1 MISPYIFILM
11 VEILLIN
18 YTKNLKVITFATME
32 SRSETFAD
40 DTTIIVERSEEYLRT
55 AIQYINSFHKLS
67 GLQFNIEKTIVIP
80 VGEINDPQQK
90 LCKDIN
96 LEWANESRILS
107 FNIDNKV
114 REAANGRLSIYGE
127 STTSPLMGE

>member
-1 MISPYIFILM
+1 
-11 VEILLIN
+11 
-18 YTKNLKVITFATME
+18 ME

-40 DTTIIVERSEEYLRT
+40 DTTIIVKRSEEYLRT
-55 AIQYINSFHKLS
+55 AIHNINSFHKLS
-67 GLQFNIEKTIVIP
+67 GLQCNIEKTIVIP